1 MRQPPKHLIDA
12 KALNVWKISAII
24 YIGILWL
31 LILVF
36 AVISYFLDWT
46 YWISGIAAGINL
58 IFSYLF
64 IFLFPQL
71 RYRRWR
77 DEVFEQEV
85 YIQHGIL
92 IKTRALI
99 SMIRVQHVD
108 TEQGPIRRKNDAAR
122 VAIPTPTTRH
132 IIPAL
137 SEEDASELRE
147 RTTTLA
153 SVDKD
158 DV

>member
-77 DEVFEQEV
+77 YEVFEQEV

-99 SMIRVQHVD
+99 PMIRVQHVD
-108 TEQGPIRRKNDAAR
+108 TEQGPIMRKYDVAS
-122 VAIPTPTTRH
+122 VAISTAATRH